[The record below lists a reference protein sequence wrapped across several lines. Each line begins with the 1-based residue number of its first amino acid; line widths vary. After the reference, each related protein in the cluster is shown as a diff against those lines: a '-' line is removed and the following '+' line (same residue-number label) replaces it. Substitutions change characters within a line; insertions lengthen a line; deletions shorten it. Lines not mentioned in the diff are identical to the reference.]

1 MKKWIVW
8 LKKNSPWIFLLIGP
22 VLNFYLLEWY
32 THNPFQ
38 TMKPYIQGMNL
49 ALFEFAALFLFALTG
64 RISRALGIETA
75 FCAIYGLAN
84 YFVLEFRGPSSRGTF
99 FRSRPL
105 PASRTTTNT
114 N

>member
-38 TMKPYIQGMNL
+38 TMKPYI
-49 ALFEFAALFLFALTG
+49 
-64 RISRALGIETA
+64 
-75 FCAIYGLAN
+75 
-84 YFVLEFRGPSSRGTF
+84 
-99 FRSRPL
+99 
-105 PASRTTTNT
+105 
-114 N
+114 